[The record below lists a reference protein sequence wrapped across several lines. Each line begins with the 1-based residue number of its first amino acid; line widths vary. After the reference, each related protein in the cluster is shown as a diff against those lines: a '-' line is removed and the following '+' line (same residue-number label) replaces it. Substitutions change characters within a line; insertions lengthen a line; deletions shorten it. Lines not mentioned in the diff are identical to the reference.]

1 MKVIGFCGYS
11 GSGKTT
17 LVEQLIVR
25 LKQAGLRVSVVKHA
39 HHDFDIDHAGKD
51 SWRHRQAGA
60 GEVVIAS
67 SRRMAKMREFEAGTA
82 PNAHELI
89 AELNDCDWVL
99 VEGFKHAELAKIEVW
114 RASNGKPALY
124 LDDRHVVA
132 ICTDVAAKLPQ
143 PTQLPVLDLNDPD
156 SVAAFLLCNSESY
169 EYVRPNA
176 AAPAAAITAA
186 SAAEPA
192 AEPAAGTPADA
203 HARRSAEPPARR
215 GTAAAVD

>member
-1 MKVIGFCGYS
+1 MKVVGFCGYS

-25 LKQAGLRVSVVKHA
+25 LKRAGLRVSVVKHA
-39 HHDFDIDHAGKD
+39 HHDFDIDHEGKD

-67 SRRMAKMREFEAGTA
+67 SRRMATMREFEAGTA
-82 PNAHELI
+82 PNLHDLI
-89 AELNDCDWVL
+89 AELNECDWVL

-132 ICTDVAAKLPQ
+132 VCTDIVAKLPQ

-156 SVAAFLLCNSESY
+156 SVVGFLLCNSESY
-169 EYVRPNA
+169 EYVPPNA
-176 AAPAAAITAA
+176 VAIAAKLV
-186 SAAEPA
+186 
-192 AEPAAGTPADA
+192 AGPPVDA
-203 HARRSAEPPARR
+203 HARRSAEPPDRR
-215 GTAAAVD
+215 GAAAGVD

>member
-1 MKVIGFCGYS
+1 MKVVGFCGYS

-25 LKQAGLRVSVVKHA
+25 LKRAGLRVSVVKHA
-39 HHDFDIDHAGKD
+39 HHDFDIDHEGKD

-67 SRRMAKMREFEAGTA
+67 SRRMAKMREFEPGTA
-82 PNAHELI
+82 PNVHALI

-114 RASNGKPALY
+114 RAANGKPALY
-124 LDDRHVVA
+124 LEDRHVVA
-132 ICTDVAAKLPQ
+132 VCTDIAAQLPQ

-169 EYVRPNA
+169 EYVRP
-176 AAPAAAITAA
+176 PAGATGATVA
-186 SAAEPA
+186 SS
-192 AEPAAGTPADA
+192 AGSPADA
-203 HARRSAEPPARR
+203 HARRRAEPPARR
-215 GTAAAVD
+215 GAATAVD